1 MSRFSAVP
9 DGAEAYLTNLKGYY
23 CPGQQLLW
31 GKFEN
36 LKNSDYNSA
45 NAQSQLGVSLFR
57 NFPITVYQALDYSIM
72 STEFQSETPIPEAE
86 QTTSTQANHT
96 EETSTTSVLGSEAS
110 QQVQQVWDKVSGLL
124 GNLPDYVS
132 DFFKEYRRPIVTIG
146 LIFAAFISVKLVL
159 ALLGAIN
166 EVPLLAP
173 TFELIGLIYS
183 GWFLYRYLLKASN
196 RQELFEDINSL
207 KDQVLGKNA

>member
-1 MSRFSAVP
+1 
-9 DGAEAYLTNLKGYY
+9 
-23 CPGQQLLW
+23 
-31 GKFEN
+31 
-36 LKNSDYNSA
+36 
-45 NAQSQLGVSLFR
+45 
-57 NFPITVYQALDYSIM
+57 M
-72 STEFQSETPIPEAE
+72 STEFQSETTVPETDPTIA
-86 QTTSTQANHT
+86 APAGHT
-96 EETSTTSVLGSEAS
+96 DDDSAASALGSEAS

-166 EVPLLAP
+166 EIPLLAP

>member
-1 MSRFSAVP
+1 
-9 DGAEAYLTNLKGYY
+9 
-23 CPGQQLLW
+23 
-31 GKFEN
+31 
-36 LKNSDYNSA
+36 
-45 NAQSQLGVSLFR
+45 
-57 NFPITVYQALDYSIM
+57 M
-72 STEFQSETPIPEAE
+72 STDFQSETTIPESDS
-86 QTTSTQANHT
+86 TTTPNPTHT
-96 EETSTTSVLGSEAS
+96 EEASTASVLGSEAS
-110 QQVQQVWDKVSGLL
+110 QQVQQIWDKISGLL

-132 DFFKEYRRPIVTIG
+132 EFFREYRRPIVTIG

-166 EVPLLAP
+166 EIPLLAP

-196 RQELFEDINSL
+196 RQELFDDINAI

>member
-1 MSRFSAVP
+1 
-9 DGAEAYLTNLKGYY
+9 
-23 CPGQQLLW
+23 
-31 GKFEN
+31 
-36 LKNSDYNSA
+36 
-45 NAQSQLGVSLFR
+45 LG
-57 NFPITVYQALDYSIM
+57 N
-72 STEFQSETPIPEAE
+72 
-86 QTTSTQANHT
+86 
-96 EETSTTSVLGSEAS
+96 EAS

-146 LIFAAFISVKLVL
+146 LIFAALISVKLVL

-166 EVPLLAP
+166 EIPLLAP

-196 RQELFEDINSL
+196 RQELFEDINSI